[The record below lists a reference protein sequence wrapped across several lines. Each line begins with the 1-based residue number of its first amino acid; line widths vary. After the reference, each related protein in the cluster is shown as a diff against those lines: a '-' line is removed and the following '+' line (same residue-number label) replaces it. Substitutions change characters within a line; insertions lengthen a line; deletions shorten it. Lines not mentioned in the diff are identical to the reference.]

1 MRHIEWYLAL
11 LAAAPAGAQAAPPGW
26 QPVGETVLDGM
37 RGGLDPGQGLG
48 LALSLGIERLVS
60 VNGSTVSS
68 TSASFSI
75 GMAGGA
81 PDMGAGLQ
89 GMPAAGYTLVQN
101 GAGNLALAA
110 PMPQALSGLV
120 LQNSANDQLLRSQ
133 TTISASVNS
142 LAALRGMNLE
152 GSLRQALAYVVG
164 AR

>member
-1 MRHIEWYLAL
+1 MRHIGWYLAL
-11 LAAAPAGAQAAPPGW
+11 LAAAPAGTQAAPPGW
-26 QPVGETVLDGM
+26 QPVADTLLDGM
-37 RGGLDPGQGLG
+37 RGGLDIGQGQGL
-48 LALSLGIERLVS
+48 AVSLGIERLVS

-75 GMAGGA
+75 GMAAAPQGA
-81 PDMGAGLQ
+81 PS
-89 GMPAAGYTLVQN
+89 AGYTLVQN
-101 GAGNLALAA
+101 GAGNLALTAA
-110 PMPQALSGLV
+110 MPNALGGLV